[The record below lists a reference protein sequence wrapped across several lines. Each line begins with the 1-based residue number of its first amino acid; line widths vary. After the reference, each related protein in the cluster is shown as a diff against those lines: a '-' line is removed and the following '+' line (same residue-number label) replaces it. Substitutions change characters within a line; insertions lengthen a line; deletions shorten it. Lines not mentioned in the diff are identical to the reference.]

1 MERTIEDIIRDAEVA
16 YKAWRE
22 RLETLEYDDIWNE
35 DEINIIQEA
44 FKAEYEKK
52 RAAVI
57 NELKQRFEGISI
69 AEIDSEKELT
79 IREMRDKLYDYCSN
93 KIDCGHCVMKDI
105 NCRIEKMSDTQ
116 VITYYNMIEKES
128 KKNL

>member
-16 YKAWRE
+16 YKAWCE
-22 RLETLEYDDIWNE
+22 RLEILDDDGMWNE
-35 DEINIIQEA
+35 DEINIIREA
-44 FKAEYEKK
+44 FKAEYEKR

-57 NELKQRFEGISI
+57 NELKQRFEEIFI
-69 AEIDSEKELT
+69 AENNSEKD
-79 IREMRDKLYDYCSN
+79 IGEMRDKLYEYCDKTGCN
-93 KIDCGHCVMKDI
+93 YCVMRKI
-105 NCRIEKMSDTQ
+105 NCDIEEMSDTQ

>member
-16 YKAWRE
+16 YKAWCE
-22 RLETLEYDDIWNE
+22 RLETLEYDDIWDE

-44 FKAEYEKK
+44 FKTEYEKK

-69 AEIDSEKELT
+69 AENNSEKELT
-79 IREMRDKLYDYCSN
+79 IREMRDKLYDYC
-93 KIDCGHCVMKDI
+93 KKTDCGYCVMKDI

>member
-16 YKAWRE
+16 YKAWCE
-22 RLETLEYDDIWNE
+22 RLETLEYDETWNE

-57 NELKQRFEGISI
+57 NELKQRFEEMFI
-69 AEIDSEKELT
+69 AETVSEKEST
-79 IREMRDKLYDYCSN
+79 IEEMRDKLYDYCGKTGCDYCVMRN
-93 KIDCGHCVMKDI
+93 IDCDI
-105 NCRIEKMSDTQ
+105 EEMSDTQ
-116 VITYYNMIEKES
+116 VITNYNMIEKES

>member
-1 MERTIEDIIRDAEVA
+1 MERTIEDIIRDAEIA
-16 YKAWRE
+16 YKAWCE
-22 RLETLEYDDIWNE
+22 RLETLEYDETWNE

-52 RAAVI
+52 RTAVI

-69 AEIDSEKELT
+69 AENNSEKELA
-79 IREMRDKLYDYCSN
+79 IREMRDKLYEYCGKTGCDYCVMRN
-93 KIDCGHCVMKDI
+93 IDCDI
-105 NCRIEKMSDTQ
+105 EDMSDIQ
-116 VITYYNMIEKES
+116 VITNYNMIEKES

>member
-16 YKAWRE
+16 YKAWCE
-22 RLETLEYDDIWNE
+22 RLETLEYDERWNE

-52 RAAVI
+52 RAAAI

-69 AEIDSEKELT
+69 AENNSEKEIT
-79 IREMRDKLYDYCSN
+79 IGEMRDKLYDYCN
-93 KIDCGHCVMKDI
+93 KTGCDYCVMRNIDC
-105 NCRIEKMSDTQ
+105 NIEEMSNTQ
-116 VITYYNMIEKES
+116 VIEYYDMIEKES

>member
-16 YKAWRE
+16 YKAWCE
-22 RLETLEYDDIWNE
+22 RLETLEYDETWNE

-57 NELKQRFEGISI
+57 NELKQRFEEMFI
-69 AEIDSEKELT
+69 AENNSEKD
-79 IREMRDKLYDYCSN
+79 IGEMRDKLYEYCGKTDCDYC
-93 KIDCGHCVMKDI
+93 IMKDI
-105 NCRIEKMSDTQ
+105 NCSIEKMSDTQ
-116 VITYYNMIEKES
+116 VITYYNMIQKGLV
-128 KKNL
+128 K

>member
-16 YKAWRE
+16 YKAWCE
-22 RLETLEYDDIWNE
+22 RLEILDDDNIWNE

-44 FKAEYEKK
+44 FKTEYEKR
-52 RAAVI
+52 RAAAI
-57 NELKQRFEGISI
+57 NELKQKFEEIFI
-69 AEIDSEKELT
+69 AENNSEKD
-79 IREMRDKLYDYCSN
+79 IGEMRDKLYEYCGKTGCDYC
-93 KIDCGHCVMKDI
+93 VMREI
-105 NCRIEKMSDTQ
+105 NCDIEEMSDTQ

>member
-16 YKAWRE
+16 YKAWCE
-22 RLETLEYDDIWNE
+22 RLEILEYDETWNE

-57 NELKQRFEGISI
+57 NELKQRFEEMSI
-69 AEIDSEKELT
+69 AETDSEEESKLT
-79 IREMRDKLYDYCSN
+79 IEEMRDALYNYCHNRTCGCCVLSN
-93 KIDCGHCVMKDI
+93 LNCDI
-105 NCRIEKMSDTQ
+105 EEMDDTLVIEC
-116 VITYYNMIEKES
+116 YNQIQKG
-128 KKNL
+128 L